1 MAEGF
6 DAAAVAKA
14 TLRRLAQARL
24 EPTPENYARAWA
36 EESGGPA
43 PSTLPA
49 RARPVLERLA
59 ARATDGADTRDA
71 LLRPLLA
78 GQWDEASRL
87 LTDLGESGA
96 QQARQWTQLLER
108 LLRGLERGGRQWTL
122 ARRKDSVL
130 RVLEASGTDQR
141 RLAQRLTQL
150 VAAWEGDGNATP
162 SEADTAPVT
171 DADGAGGSGAE
182 FVDPLHATVLAA
194 LPASHELAEA
204 LAGWRQRWQAEGPS
218 SERALELAALCER
231 ARTLLGQRDHL
242 LAQVHQLAADLAAS
256 LHDVAEDQSWVQ
268 GQMAGLAA
276 ELAQPPSSRSVRDA
290 AQLLTD
296 ARARH
301 AELRD
306 QRAQARDAL
315 KQVFAQVLLELGEL
329 DAQTGRFSDGLT
341 RYVGRLSDAATL
353 QDASSAL
360 QEMLTEGQHVQSAV
374 RHTRTRLQDEHARA
388 QQLEQQVQ
396 ALEGELRRLSDEV
409 ATDALT
415 RVANRRGLETAFA
428 QQAAQA
434 QREAV
439 PLAVGLLDIDN
450 FKRLNDSLGH
460 TAGDAAL
467 VALANHV
474 QGQLR
479 PVDKVARY
487 GGEEFAVLL
496 PATSVEQAQTTLT
509 RLQRALSAGL
519 FMHEGKD
526 VFVTFSAGVTAWR
539 PGEALTAALARAD
552 EALYE
557 AKRTG
562 KNRTC
567 VA

>member
-49 RARPVLERLA
+49 RARPVLVRLV

-87 LTDLGESGA
+87 LTDLGESGV
-96 QQARQWTQLLER
+96 QQARQWAQLIER

-150 VAAWEGDGNATP
+150 LAAWEGDGNAAP
-162 SEADTAPVT
+162 SEADTAPVA

-182 FVDPLHATVLAA
+182 FVDPLHTTVLAA

-218 SERALELAALCER
+218 SERAHELAALCER

-242 LAQVHQLAADLAAS
+242 LDQVHQLATDLAAS

-290 AQLLTD
+290 AQLLAD
-296 ARARH
+296 ARVRH
-301 AELRD
+301 GELRT

-315 KQVFAQVLLELGEL
+315 KQVFAQVLQELGEL
-329 DAQTGRFSDGLT
+329 DSHTGRFSDGLT
-341 RYVGRLSDAATL
+341 RYVDRLGEAVTL

-360 QEMLTEGQHVQSAV
+360 QEMLTEGQRVQTAV
-374 RHTRTRLQDEHARA
+374 RHTRTRLQDEHTRA

-396 ALEGELRRLSDEV
+396 TLEGELRRLSDEV

-415 RVANRRGLETAFA
+415 RVANRRGLETAFV
-428 QQAAQA
+428 QESAQA
-434 QREAV
+434 QRDAA

-467 VALANHV
+467 VALARHV

-496 PATSVEQAQTTLT
+496 PATQVDQAQTTLT

-539 PGEALTAALARAD
+539 PGESLATALARAD

-557 AKRTG
+557 AKRSG

-567 VA
+567 AA